1 MTAIDGNLK
10 LILLFVG
17 VFLLSILV
25 ITSLGGGDKN
35 ETTNYTEVQDPQ
47 SVERAEAIENTKPFV
62 LGISGLQ
69 IIILVVLVLGGI
81 GTFIM
86 LISGSMGRGKHRL

>member
-1 MTAIDGNLK
+1 MAIDGNLK

-25 ITSLGGGDKN
+25 ITSLGSEDKN
-35 ETTNYTEVQDPQ
+35 VTTNLSEVQDPQ
-47 SVERAEAIENTKPFV
+47 AVERAAATEQTKPFV
-62 LGISGLQ
+62 MGISGLQ
-69 IIILVVLVLGGI
+69 LIILVVLILGGI

-86 LISGSMGRGKHRL
+86 LISGSFGRGKHRL